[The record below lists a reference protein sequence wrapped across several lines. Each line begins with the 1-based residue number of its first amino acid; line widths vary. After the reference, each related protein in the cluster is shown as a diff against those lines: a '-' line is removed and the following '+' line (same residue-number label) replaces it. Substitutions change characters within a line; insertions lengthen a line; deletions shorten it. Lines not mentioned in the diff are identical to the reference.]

1 MQQNITWVVKVSFI
15 PFNRWEVWLLLLL
28 LSCITPAGFAQSKI
42 DSLKERAESDNFEAK
57 SNALMELFIAY
68 RLTDLDS
75 ALYFAEQSQDLSY
88 EYGDSLMIVR
98 TEIAVGYVYQEKGFY
113 QLAIDHFQ
121 NALHIARRNQ
131 FKDREKFVL
140 NNLGLTYYYY
150 GKYDEALQ
158 YHFQSLSLREEENN
172 QLEIA
177 ISCNNIGL
185 VYYQIKDYNKAIEY
199 FKRSLEIKK
208 SLKDESKIEGTLINL
223 GLCFSDLNNY
233 DEAVNNFTRVL
244 KLCER
249 NGCEDRIKVDALNG
263 AGLAYH
269 SLDNVEQAELYL
281 RDAMEI
287 ATNVGLQSHVV
298 NNAHYLARIKKE
310 KGSIKEALELL
321 NDSQD
326 LAEKIDSRVWI
337 NKNYKLY
344 GEIYALLKDFER
356 AYEYQ
361 SKYDSLS
368 GLILNEEV
376 IQNLANIQINYQER
390 ENLETISLQ
399 KSEISRRT
407 TLLILSIIII
417 FLAVVILVILFRNNQ
432 LRRKVN
438 RKLYEANEAIEKQN
452 LELTNM
458 NTVLEE
464 RVRERTQELNESNAA
479 LLKSNNELDNF
490 IYKTSH
496 DIRGPLATLQG
507 VCNVALID
515 IEDKKSIDY
524 FSKLSK
530 TAERLNEILSKL
542 LVINQINNSLI
553 SDEHIDFDTMITD
566 IICEQQNAKTLK
578 AISVEKEVQC
588 DLQFR
593 SDQDLLR
600 IILTNL
606 ISNAFKFY
614 NTSGR
619 VDSFINIKVF
629 SNDRLHVQVIDNG
642 IGIDE
647 NVSYKIFEI
656 FSKASDMSDTAGLG
670 LYLVKLAVEK
680 LGGDITLSKARGS
693 FTQFEVVL
701 PFH

>member
-1 MQQNITWVVKVSFI
+1 MQHNITWVVKVSFI
-15 PFNRWEVWLLLLL
+15 PFRRWMALLFVLLLNAIH
-28 LSCITPAGFAQSKI
+28 LSGFSQSSI
-42 DSLKERAESDNFEAK
+42 DILKDEAESDDFEVK
-57 SNALMELFIAY
+57 SGALMELFIAY
-68 RLTDLDS
+68 RLLDLDS
-75 ALYFAEQSQDLSY
+75 ALNYAEKSQELSLQT
-88 EYGDSLMIVR
+88 GDSLMIVR
-98 TEIAVGYVYQEKGFY
+98 TEIAIGYVYQEKGFY
-113 QLAIDHFQ
+113 QLAIDHFK
-121 NALHIARRNQ
+121 NALDIAQRNH

-140 NNLGLTYYYY
+140 NNLGLTHYYY

-158 YHFQSLSLREEENN
+158 YHFQSLALREEENN
-172 QLEIA
+172 QIEIA

-199 FKRSLEIKK
+199 FKKSLEIKK

-223 GLCFSDLNNY
+223 GLCFSALNNY

-249 NGCEDRIKVDALNG
+249 NGCEDRIRVDALNG
-263 AGLAYH
+263 AGLAYY
-269 SLDNVEQAELYL
+269 SLDNPQEAEVYL
-281 RDAMEI
+281 LKSMKI
-287 ATNVGLQSHVV
+287 ASNGGLQSHVV
-298 NNAHYLARIKKE
+298 NNTHYLARIKKE
-310 KGSIKEALELL
+310 KGHVKEALEML
-321 NDSQD
+321 NECQA
-326 LAEKIDSRVWI
+326 LAEEIDSRVWI
-337 NKNYKLY
+337 NKNYRLY
-344 GEIYALLKDFER
+344 GEIYALLKEFEK

-361 SKYDSLS
+361 TKYDSLS

-376 IQNLANIQINYQER
+376 IQNLANIQINYQEK

-407 TLLILSIIII
+407 TLLILSMIII
-417 FLAVVILVILFRNNQ
+417 FLAVVILVILYRNNQ
-432 LRRKVN
+432 HRKKVN
-438 RKLYEANEAIEKQN
+438 RKLYEANETIEKQN

-464 RVRERTQELNESNAA
+464 RVKERTQELNASNDA
-479 LLKSNNELDNF
+479 LLKSNTELDNF

-524 FSKLSK
+524 FNKLSK

-553 SDEHIDFDTMITD
+553 SEEQIDFDGMIAD
-566 IICEQQNAKTLK
+566 IIGEQQNPETLK
-578 AISVEKEVQC
+578 VISVEKEIQSG
-588 DLQFR
+588 LQFR
-593 SDQDLLR
+593 GDHDLLR

-619 VDSFINIKVF
+619 VESFISIKVF
-629 SNDRLHVQVIDNG
+629 SNDLLHIQVIDNG

-680 LGGDITLSKARGS
+680 LRGEIALSKAEDG
-693 FTQFEVVL
+693 FTQFEVTL

>member
-1 MQQNITWVVKVSFI
+1 M
-15 PFNRWEVWLLLLL
+15 
-28 LSCITPAGFAQSKI
+28 GFAQSKI
-42 DSLKERAESDNFEAK
+42 DSLKERVKSDDFEVK
-57 SNALMELFIAY
+57 SNALMELFISY

-75 ALYFAEQSQDLSY
+75 ALYFAERSQALSY
-88 EYGDSLMIVR
+88 GIGDSLMIVR
-98 TEIAVGYVYQEKGFY
+98 TEIAIGYVYQEKGFY

-121 NALHIARRNQ
+121 NALRIARRNE

-158 YHFQSLSLREEENN
+158 YHFQSLSLREEEKN

-263 AGLAYH
+263 AALAYY
-269 SLDNVEQAELYL
+269 SLDNAEQAEVYL
-281 RDAMEI
+281 REAIEI
-287 ATNVGLQSHVV
+287 ATGVGLQSHVV
-298 NNAHYLARIKKE
+298 NNTHYLARIKKE
-310 KGSIKEALELL
+310 EGNIDEALELL
-321 NDSQD
+321 HASQT
-326 LAEKIDSRVWI
+326 LAEEIDSRVWV

-344 GEIYALLKDFER
+344 GEIYALLNDFEK
-356 AYEYQ
+356 AYGYQ
-361 SKYDSLS
+361 MKYDSLS

-376 IQNLANIQINYQER
+376 IQNLANIQINYQEK

-417 FLAVVILVILFRNNQ
+417 FLAVVILVILYRNNQ
-432 LRRKVN
+432 HRRNVN
-438 RKLYEANEAIEKQN
+438 RKLYEANETIEKQN

-464 RVRERTQELNESNAA
+464 RVRERTQELNASNAA
-479 LLKSNNELDNF
+479 LLKSNTELDNF

-515 IEDKKSIDY
+515 IEDEKSIDY
-524 FSKLSK
+524 FNKLSK

-553 SDEHIDFDTMITD
+553 SEEPIDFDAMVTD
-566 IICEQQNAKTLK
+566 IISEQQNAKTLK
-578 AISVEKEVQC
+578 AISVEKEIEC
-588 DLQFR
+588 NLHFR
-593 SDQDLLR
+593 GDQDLLR

-619 VDSFINIKVF
+619 IDSFINIKIF
-629 SNDRLHVQVIDNG
+629 SNDRLHVLVVDNG

-680 LGGDITLSKARGS
+680 LGGEITLSKAPGG
-693 FTQFEVVL
+693 FTQFEVIL
-701 PFH
+701 PYH